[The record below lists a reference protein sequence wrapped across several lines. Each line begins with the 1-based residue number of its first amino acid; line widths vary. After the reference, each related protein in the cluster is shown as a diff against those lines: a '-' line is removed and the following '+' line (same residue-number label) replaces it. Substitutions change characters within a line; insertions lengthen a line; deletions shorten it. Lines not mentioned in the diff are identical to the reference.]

1 MAPSPQFRKEPE
13 FPVRFTKASFAVAS
27 NLTSHSVQSYFHIL
41 RALLSEHSLT
51 NSLYEVRICFT
62 WTHMK
67 GTYENNI
74 LLLLIFR
81 WVAHIE
87 EKWFLIIRIILTA
100 FDWNLY
106 QLVYDTGYYNKE
118 LNKDSKH
125 KRMRFYFSCLLRE
138 KEIDH

>member
-1 MAPSPQFRKEPE
+1 
-13 FPVRFTKASFAVAS
+13 
-27 NLTSHSVQSYFHIL
+27 
-41 RALLSEHSLT
+41 
-51 NSLYEVRICFT
+51 
-62 WTHMK
+62 MK

-74 LLLLIFR
+74 LLLLIFQ

-87 EKWFLIIRIILTA
+87 EKWFLIIMIILTT
-100 FDWNLY
+100 FDWKLY